1 MGLGAGGGEGL
12 SMEFSDS
19 AKEEVKHAANIVE
32 VIGQFV
38 QLKKA
43 GQNYHG
49 LCPFHSE
56 KDPSFTVSPGKQ
68 MFHCFGCKKGGD
80 VFAFWMEYHNVS
92 FPQALRDLAS
102 RYQIPLPEPKRD
114 PAEAKRLELRD
125 ILFKLNE
132 LAADFYHRVLT
143 GSKAGGPGRRYFG
156 DRGIDERTISDFAL
170 GFAPDRWDG
179 LSRYLRN
186 RNADMEK
193 AVEAGLVIRR
203 KQGGWYDRFRGRVV
217 FPIHTPTRRVAGFG
231 ARVLDDGL
239 PKYLNSPETPVFRKG
254 DILYGLHAAA
264 PAIRRSRRA
273 VVVEGYTDVLALHR
287 QGFPEAVA
295 TLGTALTRD
304 HLRRLKGYAQEVV
317 VVFDSDEAGKT
328 AAVKSL
334 PFFLAEGV
342 ASRVLILPEGED
354 PDSFVRSRGLERFT
368 EALDRAAPMF
378 DFFIDV
384 SLESAGEGAE
394 ARVRALREILGMLA
408 GLGDRAL
415 SALYVRRLA
424 ERTAIPEATILY
436 ELKVASTRTTRAS
449 DKAEEAPSRPG
460 IDEIYLLHLL
470 VHHPGSV
477 KRILESGWE
486 ALMSHAAA
494 RSVFGAAER
503 LVSEKRE
510 IVLEDL
516 GRALAGNEAA
526 GNLLSEILVSA
537 PIIPEEAV
545 DQAVDDFL
553 AKIRAKAGNAITEA
567 ARQGDLERA
576 NKLLHRKWERLSRS

>member
-1 MGLGAGGGEGL
+1 
-12 SMEFSDS
+12 MELSDS
-19 AKEEVKHAANIVE
+19 AKEEVRQAASIVE

-56 KDPSFTVSPGKQ
+56 KDPSFTVSPARQ
-68 MFHCFGCKKGGD
+68 RFHCFGCKKGGD

-92 FPQALRDLAS
+92 FPQALRDLAE
-102 RYQIPLPEPKRD
+102 RYQVPLPEPKRD
-114 PAEAKRLELRD
+114 AAETKRLEIRD

-143 GSKAGGPGRRYFG
+143 GSKAGGPGRRYLS
-156 DRGIDERTISDFAL
+156 DRDVDEQTISDFSL

-179 LSRYLRN
+179 LTRYLQN
-186 RNADMEK
+186 RRVDMEK
-193 AVEAGLVIRR
+193 AVGAGLVIQR

-231 ARVLDDGL
+231 GRVLDDSL
-239 PKYLNSPETPVFRKG
+239 PKYLNTPETPIFRKG
-254 DILYGLHAAA
+254 EILYGLHAAG

-273 VVVEGYTDVLALHR
+273 VVVEGYTDVLSLHR

-304 HLRRLKGYAQEVV
+304 HIRRLKGYAEAVV

-328 AAVKSL
+328 AAMKSL

-342 ASRVLILPEGED
+342 TSRVLILPEGED
-354 PDSFVRSRGLERFT
+354 PDSFVRSRGLDRFK
-368 EALDRAAPMF
+368 EALNRAAPMF

-384 SLESAGEGAE
+384 SLESAGEGME
-394 ARVRALREILGMLA
+394 SRVRALREILQMLA
-408 GLGDRAL
+408 GLEDRTL

-424 ERTAIPEATILY
+424 ERTAVPEATILY
-436 ELKVASTRTTRAS
+436 ELREASSKGSRAPARV
-449 DKAEEAPSRPG
+449 KEAPSRPG
-460 IDEIYLLHLL
+460 IDEVYLLHLL
-470 VHHPGSV
+470 VHYPASAI
-477 KRILESGWE
+477 RILESGWE
-486 ALMSHAAA
+486 SIMTHEAAC
-494 RSVFGAAER
+494 SVFGAAER
-503 LVSEKRE
+503 LVSEKVG
-510 IVLEDL
+510 IVPERLAE
-516 GRALAGNEAA
+516 ALAGDEAA
-526 GNLLSEILVSA
+526 ASLLSEIMVSE
-537 PIIPEEAV
+537 PVIPEEAV
-545 DQAVDDFL
+545 EQAVDDFL
-553 AKIRAKAGNAITEA
+553 AKIREKAEDAITEA

-576 NKLLHRKWERLSRS
+576 NALLHRKWERLSRS

>member
-1 MGLGAGGGEGL
+1 
-12 SMEFSDS
+12 MEFSDS
-19 AKEEVKHAANIVE
+19 AKEEVKLAANIVE

-56 KDPSFTVSPGKQ
+56 KDPSFTVSPSKQ

-80 VFAFWMEYHNVS
+80 VFAFWMDYHNVS

-125 ILFKLNE
+125 ILFKLNR
-132 LAADFYHRVLT
+132 LAADFYHQVLT
-143 GSKAGGPGRRYFG
+143 DSKSGGPGRSYFG
-156 DRGIDERTISDFAL
+156 DRGIDEQTVSDFTL

-186 RNADMEK
+186 RNVDMEK
-193 AVEAGLVIRR
+193 AVGAGLVIRR

-217 FPIHTPTRRVAGFG
+217 FPIYTPTGRIAGFG
-231 ARVLDDGL
+231 ARVLDDSL
-239 PKYLNSPETPVFRKG
+239 PKYLNTPETPVFRKG
-254 DILYGLHAAA
+254 EILYGLHTAG

-273 VVVEGYTDVLALHR
+273 VVVGGYTDVLALHT
-287 QGFPEAVA
+287 QGFPQAVA

-304 HLRRLKGYAQEVV
+304 HIRRLKGYAEEVI

-328 AAVKSL
+328 AALKSL

-342 ASRVLILPEGED
+342 TSRVLILPEGED
-354 PDSFVRSRGLERFT
+354 PDSFVRSRGLEQFT
-368 EALDRAAPMF
+368 EALDGAAPMF

-394 ARVRALREILGMLA
+394 ARVRALRDILRVLA

-436 ELKVASTRTTRAS
+436 ELKGASSKAGRAS
-449 DKAEEAPSRPG
+449 EKEREAPSRPG
-460 IDEIYLLHLL
+460 IDEVYLLHLL
-470 VHHPGSV
+470 VHYPGSV
-477 KRILESGWE
+477 GRILESGWE
-486 ALMSHAAA
+486 ALITHEAA
-494 RSVFGAAER
+494 RSVFSAAAR
-503 LVSEKRE
+503 LVSEERE
-510 IVLEDL
+510 IVPADIAE
-516 GRALAGNEAA
+516 ALDGDEAA
-526 GNLLSEILVSA
+526 GTLLSEIMVSA
-537 PIIPEEAV
+537 PIIPEDAV

-553 AKIRAKAGNAITEA
+553 AKIRMKSEHAMSDA

-576 NKLLHRKWERLSRS
+576 NKLLHRKWERLSRP